1 MKEGIFSLIALIV
14 AFLMSSC
21 QPQEDFSL
29 VGPEDQMDSIE
40 IITVYNWS
48 GIPYGGPKYDPED
61 PNSYEI
67 QWSIDPEQHDE
78 FLKEL
83 YKVPCYRYTN
93 DPWESFAKNTI
104 RVTYSDGSYEYIGEA
119 TVYYETATGDWSYPK
134 CYFDREKFRE
144 FVSGTK
150 DMGKTGDG
158 SLSSETP
165 SNPEP

>member
-1 MKEGIFSLIALIV
+1 MKEGIFSLIALIL
-14 AFLMSSC
+14 AFFMSSC

-29 VGPEDQMDSIE
+29 VGPEDQVASIE

-67 QWSIDPEQHDE
+67 QWTIDPEQHDE

-104 RVTYSDGSYEYIGEA
+104 RVTYSDGSYELIGEV
-119 TVYYETATGDWSYPK
+119 TVYYETPEGDWKYPRY
-134 CYFDREKFRE
+134 YFNKEGFDKFISTTVE
-144 FVSGTK
+144 QVGQ
-150 DMGKTGDG
+150 GGG
-158 SLSSETP
+158 SAVP
-165 SNPEP
+165 